1 MQKDIEPNIYLLNY
15 EEIKF
20 KINDKDSLMIIG
32 KVERN
37 FNLIRIIINNNIIY
51 EVWRLMFFYRNISLF
66 DLIKSV
72 IDTNQYN
79 ITFNENKENLVFK
92 TPYITILLHKKTEKE
107 MFNIINEK
115 SVKLLNAFNKKYL
128 VNISDDKIININCFS
143 IHKIWVT
150 KRKVKL

>member
-51 EVWRLMFFYRNISLF
+51 EVWRLMFFYRNTSLF